1 MSIMESILLLI
12 IVTIIL
18 CIYYIPYLI
27 ADVRNIKN
35 KTSVF
40 WLNTFFGWSGFG
52 WLALIF
58 YYSLVSKSISISLND
73 KVKKVSKRNKKK

>member
-1 MSIMESILLLI
+1 MESILLLI

-40 WLNTFFGWSGFG
+40 WLNTFFGWSRFG

-58 YYSLVSKSISISLND
+58 YSSLVSKSISISLND

>member
-1 MSIMESILLLI
+1 MESILLLI
-12 IVTIIL
+12 VVTIIL

-40 WLNTFFGWSGFG
+40 WLNTFF
-52 WLALIF
+52 
-58 YYSLVSKSISISLND
+58 
-73 KVKKVSKRNKKK
+73 

>member
-1 MSIMESILLLI
+1 MESILLLI
-12 IVTIIL
+12 VVTIIL

-58 YYSLVSKSISISLND
+58 YSSLVSKSGSKSVND
-73 KVKKVSKRNKKK
+73 KVRKVSKKNKKK

>member
-1 MSIMESILLLI
+1 MESILLLI
-12 IVTIIL
+12 VVTIIL

-40 WLNTFFGWSGFG
+40 LLNTFFGWSGFG

-58 YYSLVSKSISISLND
+58 YSSLVSKSVSISVND

>member
-1 MSIMESILLLI
+1 MESILLLI
-12 IVTIIL
+12 VVTIIL

-58 YYSLVSKSISISLND
+58 YSSLVSKSISISLND

>member
-1 MSIMESILLLI
+1 MESILLLI

-18 CIYYIPYLI
+18 SIYYIPYLI

-58 YYSLVSKSISISLND
+58 YSSLVSKSSSISVND
-73 KVKKVSKRNKKK
+73 KVRKVSKKNKKK